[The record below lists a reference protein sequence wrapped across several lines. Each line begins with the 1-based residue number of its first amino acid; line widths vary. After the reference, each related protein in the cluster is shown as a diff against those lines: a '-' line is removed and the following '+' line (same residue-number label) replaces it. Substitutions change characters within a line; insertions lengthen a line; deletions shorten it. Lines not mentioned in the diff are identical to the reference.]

1 MREVYNLDNIVA
13 SMMDMQE
20 ASEGAI
26 NSMFTLLVSVG
37 GVIIRVA
44 VTLLIAYLAIKAAN
58 SAIDGIILKR
68 RPGETQLL
76 DDRKAKTL
84 SSLLRSVV
92 RYVVYAFAIIA
103 ILRQI
108 GIDTTGLLAGAGLAG
123 LAIGFGAQ
131 SLVRDVINGFFILFE
146 DHFAVGDYVSI
157 GDVSGIVESLGLRVT
172 RVRGFGGELHIIPN
186 GQVEKIVNHMG
197 ASMRVLF
204 GVTVNYKADI
214 DHVIQVL
221 NQDFEAARR
230 EIPGII
236 DGPTVLGVNE
246 LGDSGVELRI
256 LARAKPMEQW
266 NVERALKK
274 RVKDV
279 FDREGIA
286 IPYRHMQVL
295 VSREDDAL
303 REYDISQA

>member
-1 MREVYNLDNIVA
+1 MGDFIASIV
-13 SMMDMQE
+13 DVQE

-26 NSMFTLLVSVG
+26 NNVFALLVSVSG
-37 GVIIRVA
+37 ILIRIA
-44 VTLLIAYLAIKAAN
+44 LTLLIAYLIIKASN

-68 RPGETQLL
+68 RPDHAQLF

-131 SLVRDVINGFFILFE
+131 SLVRDIINGFFILFE

-197 ASMRVLF
+197 SSMRVIF
-204 GVTVNYKADI
+204 GVTVGYGADI
-214 DHVIQVL
+214 DYVIDVL
-221 NQDFEAARR
+221 NRDFENAKL
-230 EIPGII
+230 EIPDIVE
-236 DGPTVLGVNE
+236 GPTVVGVNE

-256 LARAKPMEQW
+256 MARTKPMQQW
-266 NVERALKK
+266 GVERALKK

-279 FDREGIA
+279 FDREGIV

-295 VSREDDAL
+295 VSREEHAKRDCDTL
-303 REYDISQA
+303 GVQEEQ

>member
-1 MREVYNLDNIVA
+1 VDIIA
-13 SMMDMQE
+13 SMMDVQE
-20 ASEGAI
+20 ASESAV
-26 NSMFTLLVSVG
+26 NNVFALLLNAG
-37 GVIIRVA
+37 GVLIRVA
-44 VTLLIAYLAIKAAN
+44 VTLLIAYFLIRASN
-58 SAIDGIILKR
+58 SAIDGIVLRR
-68 RPGETQLL
+68 RPDQAQLL

-197 ASMRVLF
+197 SSMRVLF
-204 GVTVNYKADI
+204 GVIVHYGADI
-214 DHVIQVL
+214 DYVIQVL
-221 NQDFEAARR
+221 NQDFEDAKR
-230 EIPGII
+230 EIPGIV

-256 LARAKPMEQW
+256 LARAEPMEQW
-266 NVERALKK
+266 AVERALKK

-279 FDREGIA
+279 FDREGIV

-295 VSREDDAL
+295 VSREDRTL
-303 REYDISQA
+303 KEYDISGA

>member
-1 MREVYNLDNIVA
+1 LEDIIA
-13 SMMDMQE
+13 SIMDVQE

-26 NSMFTLLVSVG
+26 GNAFSLLVSVS
-37 GVIIRVA
+37 GVLIRIA
-44 VTLLIAYLAIKAAN
+44 LTLLIAYFVTKAAN
-58 SAIDGIILKR
+58 STIDGIIVKR
-68 RPGETQLL
+68 RPEHSQLF

-103 ILRQI
+103 VLRQI

-131 SLVRDVINGFFILFE
+131 NLVRDIINGFFILFE

-197 ASMRVLF
+197 SSMRVLF
-204 GVTVNYKADI
+204 GVIVGYGADI
-214 DHVIQVL
+214 DHVIRVL
-221 NQDFEAARR
+221 NQDFENAKR
-230 EIPGII
+230 EILDIVE
-236 DGPTVLGVNE
+236 GPTVLGVNE

-256 LARAKPMEQW
+256 LARAKPMQQW
-266 NVERALKK
+266 NVERTLKK

-279 FDREGIA
+279 FDREGIV

-295 VSREDDAL
+295 VSREEHTL
-303 REYDISQA
+303 KEYDTFGAQEEQ

>member
-1 MREVYNLDNIVA
+1 MEDIIA
-13 SMMDMQE
+13 SIMDVQE

-26 NSMFTLLVSVG
+26 GNAFSLLVSVS
-37 GVIIRVA
+37 GVLIRIA
-44 VTLLIAYLAIKAAN
+44 LTLLIAYFVTKAAN
-58 SAIDGIILKR
+58 SAIDGIIVKR
-68 RPGETQLL
+68 RPEHSQLF

-103 ILRQI
+103 VLRQI

-131 SLVRDVINGFFILFE
+131 NLVRDIINGFFILFE

-197 ASMRVLF
+197 SSMRVLF
-204 GVTVNYKADI
+204 GVIVGYGADI
-214 DHVIQVL
+214 DHVIRVL
-221 NQDFEAARR
+221 NQDFENAKR
-230 EIPGII
+230 EIPDIVE
-236 DGPTVLGVNE
+236 GPTVLGVNE

-256 LARAKPMEQW
+256 LARAKPMQQW
-266 NVERALKK
+266 NVERTLKK

-279 FDREGIA
+279 FDREGIV

-295 VSREDDAL
+295 VSREEHTL
-303 REYDISQA
+303 KEYDTFGAQEEQ

>member
-1 MREVYNLDNIVA
+1 LEDIIA
-13 SMMDMQE
+13 SIMDVQE

-26 NSMFTLLVSVG
+26 GNAFSLLVSVS
-37 GVIIRVA
+37 GVLIRIA
-44 VTLLIAYLAIKAAN
+44 LTLLIAYFVTKAAN
-58 SAIDGIILKR
+58 SAIDGIIVKR
-68 RPGETQLL
+68 RPEHSQLF

-103 ILRQI
+103 VLRQI

-131 SLVRDVINGFFILFE
+131 NLVRDIINGFFILFE

-197 ASMRVLF
+197 SSMRVLF
-204 GVTVNYKADI
+204 GVIVGYGADI
-214 DHVIQVL
+214 DHVIRVL
-221 NQDFEAARR
+221 NQDFENAKR
-230 EIPGII
+230 EIPDIVE
-236 DGPTVLGVNE
+236 GPTVLGVNE

-256 LARAKPMEQW
+256 LARAKPMQQW
-266 NVERALKK
+266 NVERTLKK

-279 FDREGIA
+279 FDREGIV

-295 VSREDDAL
+295 VSREEHTL
-303 REYDISQA
+303 KEYDTFGAQEEQ

>member
-1 MREVYNLDNIVA
+1 MEDIIA
-13 SMMDMQE
+13 SIMDVQE

-26 NSMFTLLVSVG
+26 GNAFSLLVSVS
-37 GVIIRVA
+37 GVLIRIA
-44 VTLLIAYLAIKAAN
+44 LTLLIAYFVTKAAN
-58 SAIDGIILKR
+58 STIDGIIVKR
-68 RPGETQLL
+68 RPEHSQLF

-103 ILRQI
+103 VLRQI

-131 SLVRDVINGFFILFE
+131 NLVRDIINGFFILFE

-197 ASMRVLF
+197 SSMRVLF
-204 GVTVNYKADI
+204 GVIVGYGADI
-214 DHVIQVL
+214 DHVIRVL
-221 NQDFEAARR
+221 NQDFENAKR
-230 EIPGII
+230 EIPDIVE
-236 DGPTVLGVNE
+236 GPTVLGVNE

-256 LARAKPMEQW
+256 LARAKPMQQW
-266 NVERALKK
+266 NVERTLKK

-279 FDREGIA
+279 FDREGIV

-295 VSREDDAL
+295 VSREEHTL
-303 REYDISQA
+303 KEYDTFGAQEEQ

>member
-1 MREVYNLDNIVA
+1 MENIIA
-13 SMMDMQE
+13 SMMDVQE

-26 NSMFTLLVSVG
+26 NNMFSLLVSVG
-37 GVIIRVA
+37 GVLIRIA
-44 VTLLIAYLAIKAAN
+44 VTLLIAYLVIRAAN
-58 SAIDGIILKR
+58 PAIDGIILKR
-68 RPGETQLL
+68 RPDHTQLL

-103 ILRQI
+103 VLKQI

-131 SLVRDVINGFFILFE
+131 SLVRDIINGFFILFE

-172 RVRGFGGELHIIPN
+172 RVRGFGGELHVIPN

-204 GVTVNYKADI
+204 GVTVGYEADI

-221 NQDFEAARR
+221 NQGFENAKRD
-230 EIPGII
+230 IPDIVE
-236 DGPTVLGVNE
+236 GPTVLGVNE

-256 LARAKPMEQW
+256 LARAKPMQQW

-274 RVKDV
+274 RVKDI
-279 FDREGIA
+279 FDREGIV

-295 VSREDDAL
+295 VSREDSAL
-303 REYDISQA
+303 KEYDISGA

>member
-1 MREVYNLDNIVA
+1 LGDIIA
-13 SMMDMQE
+13 SMMDVQE
-20 ASEGAI
+20 ASESAV
-26 NSMFTLLVSVG
+26 NNVFALLLNAG
-37 GVIIRVA
+37 GVLIRVA
-44 VTLLIAYLAIKAAN
+44 VTLLIAYFLIRASN
-58 SAIDGIILKR
+58 SAIDGIVLRR
-68 RPGETQLL
+68 RPDQAQLL

-197 ASMRVLF
+197 SSMRVLF
-204 GVTVNYKADI
+204 GVIVHYGADI
-214 DHVIQVL
+214 DYVIQVL
-221 NQDFEAARR
+221 NQDFEDAKR
-230 EIPGII
+230 EIPGIV

-256 LARAKPMEQW
+256 LARAEPMEQW
-266 NVERALKK
+266 AVERALKK

-279 FDREGIA
+279 FDREGIV

-295 VSREDDAL
+295 VSREDRTL
-303 REYDISQA
+303 KEYDISGA

>member
-1 MREVYNLDNIVA
+1 MGDFIASIV
-13 SMMDMQE
+13 DVQE

-26 NSMFTLLVSVG
+26 NNVFALLVSVSG
-37 GVIIRVA
+37 ILIRIA
-44 VTLLIAYLAIKAAN
+44 LTLLIAYLIIKASN

-68 RPGETQLL
+68 RPDHAQLF

-197 ASMRVLF
+197 SSMRVLF
-204 GVTVNYKADI
+204 GVIVGYGADI

-221 NQDFEAARR
+221 NQDFENAKR
-230 EIPGII
+230 EIPDILE
-236 DGPTVLGVNE
+236 GPTVLGVNE

-256 LARAKPMEQW
+256 LARAKPMQQW

-279 FDREGIA
+279 FDREGIV
-286 IPYRHMQVL
+286 IPYRHMQVV
-295 VSREDDAL
+295 VSSEKHAL
-303 REYDISQA
+303 KEYDAFEAQEEQ